1 MHDNVE
7 KGFTQT
13 KVLANPGN
21 LHSKEHSNKVSSHW
35 TLYFF
40 STVCLTIILCGMIT
54 TLGALRTNCN
64 QKPSVYLEAVCPESW
79 IGFQRKCFYF
89 SDDIKNWTSSQ
100 IYCDSQGADLVQVE
114 TLQELN
120 FLLRYKGPSDHWIGL
135 SREQGQTWKWI
146 NGTEWTR
153 WFPIRG
159 GGECVYLN
167 DKGASSARHYTERK
181 WICSKPH
188 TYAQMKQQSPN

>member
-114 TLQELN
+114 TLQELVSHQRRRRVCL
-120 FLLRYKGPSDHWIGL
+120 F
-135 SREQGQTWKWI
+135 E
-146 NGTEWTR
+146 
-153 WFPIRG
+153 
-159 GGECVYLN
+159 
-167 DKGASSARHYTERK
+167 
-181 WICSKPH
+181 
-188 TYAQMKQQSPN
+188 